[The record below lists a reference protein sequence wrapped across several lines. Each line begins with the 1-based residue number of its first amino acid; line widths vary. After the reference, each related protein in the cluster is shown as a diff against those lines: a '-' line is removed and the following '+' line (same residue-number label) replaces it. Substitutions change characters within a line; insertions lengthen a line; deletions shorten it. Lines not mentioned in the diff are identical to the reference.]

1 MEVLFLA
8 ERRGRPD
15 GVEELFEDQV
25 QPLDFRAGGG
35 EVFLQRPALAGR
47 QFAQFAAEKLEVDI
61 ERVERVADFM
71 GDTGGEQGERVES
84 LGFEIFLRLRA
95 GAGEI
100 ADEHH
105 VAERL
110 VVVLRA
116 IDRREVE
123 IQVAVLRIENLQV
136 AADRAARFAQDRP
149 VEPADLGGNELAGRL
164 LRIESEELARRVI
177 EETDHAFRIQND
189 HALMQ
194 RLEDFFQES
203 FLADQAGDDLLD
215 VAGNHAIQ
223 PGDQLF
229 QKAGF
234 HLVVA
239 CFGFPVFRN
248 SHERRFIG
256 PLHLPGFR
264 TGATD
269 WHGPS

>member
-1 MEVLFLA
+1 MQVPLLA

-15 GVEELFEDQV
+15 GVEELLEDEV

-35 EVFLQRPALAGR
+35 EVFLQRAAVAGR
-47 QFAQFAAEKLEVDI
+47 QFAQLAAEQLEVDV
-61 ERVERVADFM
+61 ERVERVADFV
-71 GDTGGEQGERVES
+71 GDPGGEQRERVEA
-84 LGFEIFLRLRA
+84 LGFQRFLRLRA
-95 GAGEI
+95 GAGEV

-116 IDRREVE
+116 INRREVE

-136 AADRAARFAQDRP
+136 AADGAAGFAQNRP
-149 VEPADLGGNELAGRL
+149 VQPADLGGNELAGRP
-164 LRIESEELARRVI
+164 LRIEPEKLACRVVEEA
-177 EETDHAFRIQND
+177 DHAFRIEDD
-189 HALMQ
+189 HALVE

-203 FLADQAGDDLLD
+203 LLADQAGDNLLD
-215 VAGNHAIQ
+215 VAGDDAIQ
-223 PGDQLF
+223 TGDQLF
-229 QKAGF
+229 EKAGF
-234 HLVVA
+234 HLVIA
-239 CFGFPVFRN
+239 CFGFPVFRRG
-248 SHERRFIG
+248 HERRFIG